1 MDIGET
7 TPTCYGLVLFQ
18 NGHRIIE
25 LELRLE
31 GTTYLNTDSGL
42 RNTEN
47 SKTGTLLQK
56 MWSIRQALYQD
67 KLTNFEIQGLY
78 PTIL

>member
-7 TPTCYGLVLFQ
+7 TPTSYGLVLFQ
-18 NGHRIIE
+18 DGHRIIE

-42 RNTEN
+42 GNTEN
-47 SKTGTLLQK
+47 SKNRYTAAKNVECKTS
-56 MWSIRQALYQD
+56 SISRQ
-67 KLTNFEIQGLY
+67 TNFEIQGLY